1 MNRSSAL
8 LAPAQTRAAPA
19 NPARKMR
26 RQTEVNIT
34 SLAGVS
40 APFCDSRAT
49 LGLGRRLGGGEGSA
63 DVVDQLLD
71 QLAIVALAHDANDRL
86 RAGGADDQ
94 PPALT
99 EPPLRVLDHM
109 HDAFARG
116 YRLGAV
122 RNAHVL

>member
-8 LAPAQTRAAPA
+8 LAPAQTRAAPRNA
-19 NPARKMR
+19 ARKMR

-49 LGLGRRLGGGEGSA
+49 LGLGRLGGEGSA
-63 DVVDQLLD
+63 DVVNQLLD